1 MTNYLA
7 TNFPD
12 VSIFLVNDVGGVMG
26 AWGVG
31 IFQNDTALDWVG
43 RLVDQDGAVQIHA
56 ALDDVLGIGADYLD
70 ADLSDIAL
78 AAIEVIALLCGEGND
93 GSYPNVLRQWS
104 IENSASFE
112 PAMLEK
118 SLLVID
124 RILTKPSENLEVF
137 EGEALVQWIGIVL
150 ALRSRMEGIAS
161 KLRPVTQLN
170 TISGICSAGTE
181 PNER

>member
-1 MTNYLA
+1 
-7 TNFPD
+7 
-12 VSIFLVNDVGGVMG
+12 
-26 AWGVG
+26 
-31 IFQNDTALDWVG
+31 
-43 RLVDQDGAVQIHA
+43 
-56 ALDDVLGIGADYLD
+56 
-70 ADLSDIAL
+70 
-78 AAIEVIALLCGEGND
+78 
-93 GSYPNVLRQWS
+93 
-104 IENSASFE
+104 
-112 PAMLEK
+112 MLEK